1 MVPPFNLVSNV
12 KSIIKLLSILAIL
25 VASMFSVSS
34 CTEDWEDAYLAIDQ
48 NNFSIPSSGET
59 KTISIQTN
67 SDWRVVTK
75 NASWVTFDKTSGTGN
90 NSELQISVGRN
101 RSNKRTAIV
110 TVCAGTESAEIE
122 IEQAASTTGTLSVTT
137 GACTIKREKSGS
149 KYKYTI
155 TAGYNVQGGHLASE
169 VGIMFGNSPSK
180 TTGTI
185 TDGLHKATAYVTT
198 SNSNYTVTYRAY
210 AVKKSNGAK
219 VYGTTKT
226 KRYK

>member
-90 NSELQISVGRN
+90 SELQISVGRN

-110 TVCAGTESAEIE
+110 TVCAGTESAE

>member
-75 NASWVTFDKTSGTGN
+75 NASSALFHQTPSVYHCIIDGSLIGHKRHICNNKCIFYPLVT
-90 NSELQISVGRN
+90 
-101 RSNKRTAIV
+101 
-110 TVCAGTESAEIE
+110 
-122 IEQAASTTGTLSVTT
+122 AAV
-137 GACTIKREKSGS
+137 
-149 KYKYTI
+149 
-155 TAGYNVQGGHLASE
+155 
-169 VGIMFGNSPSK
+169 
-180 TTGTI
+180 
-185 TDGLHKATAYVTT
+185 
-198 SNSNYTVTYRAY
+198 
-210 AVKKSNGAK
+210 
-219 VYGTTKT
+219 
-226 KRYK
+226 

>member
-75 NASWVTFDKTSGTGN
+75 NASWVTF
-90 NSELQISVGRN
+90 
-101 RSNKRTAIV
+101 NKRTAIV
-110 TVCAGTESAEIE
+110 PVCAGTESAEIE

>member
-25 VASMFSVSS
+25 IASMFSVSS

-48 NNFSIPSSGET
+48 NNFSISSSGET

-90 NSELQISVGRN
+90 SELQISVGRN
-101 RSNKRTAIV
+101 RSNKRTTIV

-149 KYKYTI
+149 KYK
-155 TAGYNVQGGHLASE
+155 
-169 VGIMFGNSPSK
+169 
-180 TTGTI
+180 
-185 TDGLHKATAYVTT
+185 
-198 SNSNYTVTYRAY
+198 
-210 AVKKSNGAK
+210 
-219 VYGTTKT
+219 
-226 KRYK
+226 

>member
-1 MVPPFNLVSNV
+1 M
-12 KSIIKLLSILAIL
+12 KSIIKLLSFLAIL

-34 CTEDWEDAYLAIDQ
+34 CTEDWEDVYLTIDQ
-48 NNFSIPSSGET
+48 NNFSISNSGET

-67 SDWRVVTK
+67 SDWKVVTK

-90 NSELQISVGRN
+90 SELQISVGRN
-101 RSNKRTAIV
+101 SSNKRTATI
-110 TVCAGTESAEIE
+110 TICAGTEFAEIE

-155 TAGYNVQGGHLASE
+155 TAEYNIQGGHLASE
-169 VGIMFGNSPSK
+169 AGIMFGNSPSK

-185 TDGLHKATAYVTT
+185 TNGTHTATAYVTT
-198 SNSNYTVTYRAY
+198 SSANYTVTYRAY
-210 AVKKSNGAK
+210 AVRKSNGVK

-226 KRYK
+226 KKY

>member
-1 MVPPFNLVSNV
+1 MNRNC
-12 KSIIKLLSILAIL
+12 
-25 VASMFSVSS
+25 FS
-34 CTEDWEDAYLAIDQ
+34 
-48 NNFSIPSSGET
+48 FS
-59 KTISIQTN
+59 
-67 SDWRVVTK
+67 
-75 NASWVTFDKTSGTGN
+75 A
-90 NSELQISVGRN
+90 
-101 RSNKRTAIV
+101 
-110 TVCAGTESAEIE
+110 
-122 IEQAASTTGTLSVTT
+122 TGTLSVTT

>member
-75 NASWVTFDKTSGTGN
+75 NASWVTYKTSGTG

>member
-75 NASWVTFDKTSGTGN
+75 NASWVTFDKTS
-90 NSELQISVGRN
+90 
-101 RSNKRTAIV
+101 AIV

>member
-75 NASWVTFDKTSGTGN
+75 NASWGTG

>member
-90 NSELQISVGRN
+90 SELQISVGRN

-155 TAGYNVQGGHLASE
+155 KGGHLASE

>member
-25 VASMFSVSS
+25 IASMFSVSS

-48 NNFSIPSSGET
+48 NNFSISSSGET
-59 KTISIQTN
+59 QTN

-90 NSELQISVGRN
+90 SELQISVGRN
-101 RSNKRTAIV
+101 RSNKRTTIV

>member
-90 NSELQISVGRN
+90 SELQISVGRN
-101 RSNKRTAIV
+101 RSNV